1 MGIRP
6 DLVGRGYGKQYA
18 IATLKHAERHAKE
31 HAESKYGTQR
41 FRVTIAGFNQ
51 RAQSL
56 WKQLG
61 FRQARLFTQANSK
74 EPFVIM
80 TRDVSNHLTAD
91 WFARPSPTVAKDLI
105 GCVLV
110 RQIGSEIVRG
120 QIVETEAYEAGDP
133 AMYAY
138 QIKSDRNAVVFEAA
152 GIAYV
157 YRIYRQYHCFNIVTD
172 RDGFASTILIRAV
185 DLEQRPSWIDPH
197 KEKLARVAA
206 GPGKLCRTLKIDESL
221 KGLPIHPDSGIWVEA
236 KSQTIAEEE
245 SPAVQKS
252 LFEQPTAITQTTRI
266 GLTKGADIPWRW
278 YLTDSPA
285 VSRKK

>member
-1 MGIRP
+1 MTG
-6 DLVGRGYGKQYA
+6 A
-18 IATLKHAERHAKE
+18 I
-31 HAESKYGTQR
+31 S
-41 FRVTIAGFNQ
+41 
-51 RAQSL
+51 
-56 WKQLG
+56 
-61 FRQARLFTQANSK
+61 
-74 EPFVIM
+74 
-80 TRDVSNHLTAD
+80 DHLTAD

-105 GCVLV
+105 GCTLA
-110 RQIGSEIVRG
+110 RKIGGEIVRG

-172 RDGFASTILIRAV
+172 RDGFASTILIRAI

-197 KEKLARVAA
+197 KEKLTRVAA

-221 KGLPIHPDSGIWVEA
+221 KGVPIHPDSGIWVEA
-236 KSQTIAEEE
+236 KSQSVAKEGIAEEAA
-245 SPAVQKS
+245 PAIQKD
-252 LFEQPTAITQTTRI
+252 LFEQPAAITQTTRI